1 MSKVI
6 VISGIAQGMGR
17 EVALMLASQGYTIC
31 GFDIEKKYLDSLADE
46 LNKLNAKHFLEVM
59 SVTDSDRILKFKD
72 TVINKFGSVDTVVSN
87 VGIGFFGPFE
97 EVNLVKALQCFDI
110 NVIGCARLLQAFISS
125 MREVRSGKIVVM
137 SSLVGQVPFPFE
149 SIYSA
154 TKFAIEGMVSSFR
167 YEVKPFGIQVAMIQ
181 PAQVST
187 NFAAKA
193 QQLPEKNSPYYD
205 RCVRFINRDN
215 ELIKKATNP
224 KQAAEKIVKVITSKN
239 PKLFNQVDFMSTF
252 FLGLNKFLPQ
262 KLKDKIL
269 LDHMN
274 INV

>member
-1 MSKVI
+1 M
-6 VISGIAQGMGR
+6 
-17 EVALMLASQGYTIC
+17 
-31 GFDIEKKYLDSLADE
+31 ADE

-110 NVIGCARLLQAFISS
+110 NVIGCARLLQAFIPS

-154 TKFAIEGMVSSFR
+154 TKFAIEGMVSSFDMR
-167 YEVKPFGIQVAMIQ
+167 
-181 PAQVST
+181 
-187 NFAAKA
+187 
-193 QQLPEKNSPYYD
+193 
-205 RCVRFINRDN
+205 
-215 ELIKKATNP
+215 
-224 KQAAEKIVKVITSKN
+224 
-239 PKLFNQVDFMSTF
+239 
-252 FLGLNKFLPQ
+252 
-262 KLKDKIL
+262 
-269 LDHMN
+269 
-274 INV
+274 

>member
-1 MSKVI
+1 MSQVV

-17 EVALMLASQGYTIC
+17 EVSLLLASQGYTIC
-31 GFDIEKKYLDSLADE
+31 GFDIEKKYLDSLALE
-46 LNKLNAKHFLEVM
+46 LNQINAKHHLEVM
-59 SVTDSDRILKFKD
+59 SVTDSDKILKFKD
-72 TVINKFGSVDTVVSN
+72 TILNKFGAVDTVVSN

-110 NVIGCARLLQAFISS
+110 NVIGCARLLQAFIPS
-125 MREVRSGKIVVM
+125 MREKRKGKIVVM

-193 QQLPEKNSPYYD
+193 QQLPDKNSPYYD

-224 KQAAEKIVKVITSKN
+224 KQAAEKIVKVITSKKPN
-239 PKLFNQVDFMSTF
+239 LFNQVDFMSTF

>member
-1 MSKVI
+1 
-6 VISGIAQGMGR
+6 MGR
-17 EVALMLASQGYTIC
+17 EVSLMLAAEGYTIC
-31 GFDIEKKYLDSLADE
+31 GFDIEKKYLDSLSAE
-46 LNKLNAKHFLEVM
+46 LTKLNANFHLEPL
-59 SVTDSDRILKFKD
+59 SITDSDKIIKFKD
-72 TVINKFGSVDTVVSN
+72 TVLKKFGNVDTVVSN

-97 EVNLVKALQCFDI
+97 EVDLNKALQCFDI
-110 NVIGCARLLQAFISS
+110 NVMGCARLLQAFLPS
-125 MREVRSGKIVVM
+125 MRVAKKGKIIVM

-154 TKFAIEGMVSSFR
+154 TKFAIEGMVSSMR
-167 YEVKPFGIQVAMIQ
+167 YEVTPFGIQVAMIQ

-193 QQLPEKNSPYYD
+193 QKLPEKESPYYD

-215 ELIKKATNP
+215 DLIRTATNP
-224 KQAAEKIVKVITSKN
+224 KQAAERIVKVIVSNK

-252 FLGLNKFLPQ
+252 FLGLNRFLPQ
-262 KLKDKIL
+262 KIKDKIL
-269 LDHMN
+269 LNHMN